1 MASAGL
7 QGGEDRSPRLE
18 CRLDSSSAPVPAP
31 LTASSPASALR
42 HPGFRSFVL
51 LSAMAMM
58 ADNIEHVIS
67 YWVVF
72 QKFDSPALGGFAVI
86 AHWLPF
92 LLLSIWSGTLADRY
106 DPRRLIQLGMLIFIG
121 VSLAWGVLF
130 LTDTLA
136 VWHACV
142 LLVLHGLA
150 GVLWM
155 PSSQVLLHDIVG
167 REQLQSAVRLNATG
181 RQLGMLCGPAVG
193 AGLLVA
199 LGPAWGIFCNA
210 LIYLPLVV
218 WLIKAPYGPR
228 FRAAGQAATQRAIRS
243 FAELGQALRDIASY
257 KVISGMTLLAGG
269 AAFFI
274 GNAYHAQMP
283 GFAQSLGHG
292 DAGLRYSLLLAADA
306 AGALTAGI
314 LLESRGLL
322 PPKARTACV
331 LALIWCLALGSFA
344 LSEHYPLALGLLF
357 VAGFVELAFN
367 AMAQTL
373 VQLEAPPALRG
384 AAIGV
389 YGTFAFGMRTFSGLS
404 IGLVGAQIGIHG
416 ALAAS
421 AAVFF
426 VLAGFLLRRF
436 LIPDAPGR

>member
-1 MASAGL
+1 
-7 QGGEDRSPRLE
+7 
-18 CRLDSSSAPVPAP
+18 
-31 LTASSPASALR
+31 
-42 HPGFRSFVL
+42 
-51 LSAMAMM
+51 
-58 ADNIEHVIS
+58 
-67 YWVVF
+67 
-72 QKFDSPALGGFAVI
+72 
-86 AHWLPF
+86 
-92 LLLSIWSGTLADRY
+92 
-106 DPRRLIQLGMLIFIG
+106 
-121 VSLAWGVLF
+121 
-130 LTDTLA
+130 
-136 VWHACV
+136 
-142 LLVLHGLA
+142 
-150 GVLWM
+150 
-155 PSSQVLLHDIVG
+155 
-167 REQLQSAVRLNATG
+167 
-181 RQLGMLCGPAVG
+181 
-193 AGLLVA
+193 
-199 LGPAWGIFCNA
+199 
-210 LIYLPLVV
+210 
-218 WLIKAPYGPR
+218 
-228 FRAAGQAATQRAIRS
+228 
-243 FAELGQALRDIASY
+243 
-257 KVISGMTLLAGG
+257 
-269 AAFFI
+269 
-274 GNAYHAQMP
+274 
-283 GFAQSLGHG
+283 AQSLGHG

-331 LALIWCLALGSFA
+331 LSLIWCLALGSFA